1 MWRWP
6 GARDIMSV
14 DAHAGTPGPAPAAR
28 STPHPRQS
36 PSLFSGDRDKTRCGV
51 WRGRRAACLNVSI
64 SRLSEQCGNTRHSST
79 SFCSTL
85 FLSSVSPAPNNHST
99 QCSTQG
105 PVLVLVVILGRGL
118 QSRIGQTG
126 PRWDQAHI
134 LYPPV
139 HSLIGNINMEH
150 LARSQATH
158 CTGCWLPLLLRGNIL
173 EILPSLRTLA
183 CSVSLSHLKM
193 PLKW

>member
-1 MWRWP
+1 MPHTWP
-6 GARDIMSV
+6 RPR
-14 DAHAGTPGPAPAAR
+14 HTEQPAPSAV
-28 STPHPRQS
+28 
-36 PSLFSGDRDKTRCGV
+36 PSLFSGDRDNTRCGV
-51 WRGRRAACLNVSI
+51 WRGRRAACLNVPI
-64 SRLSEQCGNTRHSST
+64 SRQSEQCGNTRHSST

-85 FLSSVSPAPNNHST
+85 FLSSVSTAPNNHST
-99 QCSTQG
+99 QCSTLG

-150 LARSQATH
+150 LARSQQQATH
-158 CTGCWLPLLLRGNIL
+158 CTGCWLLLLLRGNIL

>member
-1 MWRWP
+1 M
-6 GARDIMSV
+6 
-14 DAHAGTPGPAPAAR
+14 
-28 STPHPRQS
+28 S
-36 PSLFSGDRDKTRCGV
+36 PSPDRVSNVETRDT
-51 WRGRRAACLNVSI
+51 AAPVSA
-64 SRLSEQCGNTRHSST
+64 QHSFFQVCPLHQIIT
-79 SFCSTL
+79 VHSTL
-85 FLSSVSPAPNNHST
+85 
-99 QCSTQG
+99 G
-105 PVLVLVVILGRGL
+105 PVLVLAVILGRGL

-126 PRWDQAHI
+126 PRWDQAHV
-134 LYPPV
+134 LYTPV

-158 CTGCWLPLLLRGNIL
+158 CTGCWLLLLLRGNIL